1 MQYKII
7 LSCLISQGL
16 TDTEEFVVCKAL
28 NALTGLTEL
37 GLLQKSTLYDFT
49 ADIVVL
55 LCHPVSNKV
64 KYQYQ
69 KIISRNK
76 E

>member
-1 MQYKII
+1 M
-7 LSCLISQGL
+7 
-16 TDTEEFVVCKAL
+16 VCKAL

-55 LCHPVSNKV
+55 LCHPVSNIV
-64 KYQYQ
+64 KNQYHARS
-69 KIISRNK
+69 KK
-76 E
+76 